1 MIISMKIEGL
11 SSWQIIQQKNGVGK
25 VSFCGTV
32 DEWLVNPVTD
42 EEKKASAD
50 FLGVEFCFTDEE
62 EGRPVTEY
70 VKARNLENGKFK
82 CEIEN
87 IPLGGVYTLKSRLVF
102 KDYSWGG
109 NTNIYHIAVGDIYL
123 ITGQSNAVGW
133 SRGYF
138 NEPIDL
144 NVRMYSQNVWNV
156 ASQPLDGQN
165 YSPFVSFGK
174 LLSKKLGYPIGLIPT
189 AVGGSPL
196 MSWVPEGNCFKQMKK
211 LINGIDKIK
220 GILWYQGCTEATDGF
235 DGDYTQ
241 EFKRFVSETRSIF
254 GDDKIPVITFQ
265 LNRLRDYAH
274 VKISREG
281 YSKIREIQRRMPE
294 HINDLYVIPTIDLSA
309 MSDAIHNSVMSNR
322 MLGERTAELALD
334 VIYHKKHA
342 FKAPDIEKIEKIGDN
357 KIKLIFKNVE
367 SSLDAFSVAPIDLPV
382 RVEDENGVNEITS
395 YEIDK
400 NEITVTFSENV
411 GNGAMASCQYGED
424 PKNIIIDGDTQLPVL
439 CFNKFKF

>member
-11 SSWQIIQQKNGVGK
+11 SSWQIIQQENGVGK

-70 VKARNLENGKFK
+70 VKAQNLENGKFK
-82 CEIEN
+82 CEIAN
-87 IPLGGVYTLKSRLVF
+87 IPLGGLYTLKRRLIF
-102 KDYSWGG
+102 KDYFWDG
-109 NTNIYHIAVGDIYL
+109 NANIYHVAVGDIYL

-156 ASQPLDGQN
+156 ASQPLGGHN

-174 LLSKKLGYPIGLIPT
+174 LLSKKLGYPVGLIPT

-220 GILWYQGCTEATDGF
+220 GILWYDGF
-235 DGDYTQ
+235 DSGYAQ

-274 VKISREG
+274 VEISREG
-281 YSKIREIQRRMPE
+281 YSQIREIQRRMPE

-334 VIYHKKHA
+334 VIYHKQHA

-367 SSLDAFSVAPIDLPV
+367 RSLDAFSVAPIDLPV
-382 RVEDENGVNEITS
+382 RVEDENGIKEVAS

-400 NEITVTFSENV
+400 NEITVTLSENV